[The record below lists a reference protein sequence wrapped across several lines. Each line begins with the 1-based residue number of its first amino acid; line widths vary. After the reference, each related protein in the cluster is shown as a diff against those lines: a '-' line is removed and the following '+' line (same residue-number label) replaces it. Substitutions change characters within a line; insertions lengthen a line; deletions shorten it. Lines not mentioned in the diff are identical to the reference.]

1 MQPPFGRQNFLLS
14 GDLFHI
20 PTELPQTL
28 IDGIEPN
35 VALVQFLMQLVLL
48 GQVICYQRPHLKVG
62 QRKAAALEAPDGSV
76 WNLDGKNGL
85 GAQENPVGFPLGQFG
100 QVSPKVL
107 GVEQFAVKQ
116 YPARR
121 FMVTL
126 ISSGIPSAVA
136 KHTPSGRASRLSLME
151 FGVKV
156 FFLLRCK
163 W

>member
-28 IDGIEPN
+28 IDGIEPD

-85 GAQENPVGFPLGQFG
+85 VRRRTPLVSRWGNSG

-116 YPARR
+116 YPAKA
-121 FMVTL
+121 VHGY
-126 ISSGIPSAVA
+126 IDQQWDSICCGKAHAVWQGIQAF
-136 KHTPSGRASRLSLME
+136 LD
-151 FGVKV
+151 GVW
-156 FFLLRCK
+156 C
-163 W
+163 